1 MQKEY
6 KERGIMEHR
15 NLSIE
20 EKIRRLE
27 ACILGMGPTLIAFSG
42 GVDSSFL
49 LAVAAKVRRSSTIAL
64 MTVSSST
71 PPDDERQ
78 ADELARMLG
87 IQLIKI
93 QHNELAIPQYAA
105 NPTNRCYFCKDS
117 LYAICRQEAQQR
129 GFSIIADGVNVDDLK
144 DFRPGLQAAN
154 EYGIVHPLV
163 EVRFTKS
170 DIRLGS
176 RLFNLSTWDRP
187 ASPCLSSRVP
197 YGKTITTTMLSQIA
211 QGEAF
216 LKSLGFREIRL
227 RHHGKIARIEIAENE
242 LTSFAVSK
250 LSDKIGETL
259 RNLGFTFA
267 GLDIRGYKSGVFNEQ
282 IS

>member
-6 KERGIMEHR
+6 KERNHMEHR

-27 ACILGMGPTLIAFSG
+27 GRIQEMGLTLIAFSG

-49 LAVAAKVRRSSTIAL
+49 LSVAANVWQSSTVAL

-78 ADELARMLG
+78 ADELARRLK
-87 IQLIKI
+87 IQLVKV

-117 LYAICRQEAQQR
+117 LYAICRKEAQQR
-129 GFSIIADGVNVDDLK
+129 GISTIADGVNVDDLK

-163 EVRFTKS
+163 EMGFTKS

-176 RLFNLSTWDRP
+176 KQFNLPTWNRP

-197 YGKTITTTMLSQIA
+197 YGKTITESMLSQIA
-211 QGEAF
+211 RGEAF
-216 LKSLGFREIRL
+216 LKSLGFRESRL
-227 RHHGKIARIEIAENE
+227 RHHGKTARIEIAANE
-242 LTSFAVSK
+242 LTSFAVEA
-250 LSDKIGETL
+250 LSARVGKAFQD
-259 RNLGFTFA
+259 LGFTFV